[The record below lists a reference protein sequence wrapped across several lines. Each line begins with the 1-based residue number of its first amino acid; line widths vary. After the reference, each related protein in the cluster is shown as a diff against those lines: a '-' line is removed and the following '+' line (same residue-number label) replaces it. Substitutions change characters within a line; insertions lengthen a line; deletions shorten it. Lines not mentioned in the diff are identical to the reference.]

1 MDNNEVNPISS
12 LKGNVSKLAVPIG
25 STMGVLTDIFSP
37 LAPIAPILLCFFI
50 FIFLYFYFL
59 KVRPK
64 LKSQDI
70 SNKEVYS
77 SRNAQIAGFSV
88 VSVIIL
94 SFFWIISSQ
103 YPNEG
108 VLAGNIDG
116 VKKIQSQLL
125 GTLEDVSKKQDII
138 LNKQKD
144 ISSDIQDIK
153 DIIIGDTEI
162 EQLSSTEDYTVFKEI
177 NKKTDDYIS
186 KTIAVLYFDNNSNN
200 SKLDPLRKGLADM
213 IISDLS
219 NLDIL
224 KVVEREKIEKVLDEI
239 NFNNSDSFDSDTQ
252 QKIGRL
258 LGAEMILFGSYFEL
272 MNQFRIDAKIVKTE
286 TGEIIKSE
294 GVNGITS
301 DFMKLEK
308 QLVWKIA
315 RELDVKLKDKEKTI
329 FKMDETINYN
339 AILLFSEGLELYD
352 SGNKDDALKK
362 IKTALEIEP
371 NFQRA
376 KDMIDKLTNI

>member
-1 MDNNEVNPISS
+1 MENNEINPISS
-12 LKGNVSKLAVPIG
+12 LKGNVSKLAIPIG
-25 STMGVLTDIFSP
+25 STLGVLTDIFSP
-37 LAPIAPILLCFFI
+37 LAPIAPILLFVFI
-50 FIFLYFYFL
+50 FIFFYFYFL

-70 SNKEVYS
+70 SNNEVYS
-77 SRNAQIAGFSV
+77 SRNAQVAGFSV

-94 SFFWIISSQ
+94 SFFWIISAQ

-108 VLAGNIDG
+108 ILAGNFDG
-116 VKKIQSQLL
+116 IKNFQSNLL
-125 GTLEDVSKKQDII
+125 ETLEDVSEKQDII
-138 LNKQKD
+138 LDKQNN

-153 DIIIGDTEI
+153 DIIIGDSEI

-177 NKKTDDYIS
+177 NKKTDNDIS
-186 KTIAVLYFDNNSNN
+186 KTIAVLYFDNNSND
-200 SKLDPLRKGLADM
+200 SKLDPLSKGLADM

-224 KVVEREKIEKVLDEI
+224 RVVEREKIEEVLDEI
-239 NFNNSDSFDSDTQ
+239 NRNSSDSFDSETQ

-294 GVNGITS
+294 GVNGLTS

-315 RELDVKLKDKEKTI
+315 RELDVKLKDEQETS
-329 FKMDETINYN
+329 FKMNKTMNYN
-339 AILLFSEGLELYD
+339 AIFLFSEGLVFYD

-362 IKTALEIEP
+362 FKAALEIEP
-371 NFQRA
+371 NFKRA
-376 KDMIDKLTNI
+376 KDMIDKLANI